1 MDQTLERG
9 AHKEMYAGKS
19 DGQTSRKKP
28 ITEKKTRA
36 QNTAR
41 LRRVSQSVGDVMLSF
56 PPWGKLFR
64 GKRVEPH
71 STTIITT
78 FPPPSIRFQ
87 WVLYYCFHTLGG
99 PYWLYYENKGKHSIT
114 TRGAPSCGI
123 ESEQIAKNPPL
134 PNEPLSR
141 PSTPRQQSCSFQR
154 AMPLWWGVLSNSI
167 FRNLSRDLP

>member
-1 MDQTLERG
+1 MKWQRIRLIILNVLFLNFLVQLQTGVSTVMDQTLERG

-99 PYWLYYENKGKHSIT
+99 PYWLYYENKVTNQG
-114 TRGAPSCGI
+114 
-123 ESEQIAKNPPL
+123 EF
-134 PNEPLSR
+134 
-141 PSTPRQQSCSFQR
+141 SFLR
-154 AMPLWWGVLSNSI
+154 RYI
-167 FRNLSRDLP
+167 H

>member
-1 MDQTLERG
+1 MNVAPIKRCTRVSPTDRPAERN
-9 AHKEMYAGKS
+9 
-19 DGQTSRKKP
+19 P
-28 ITEKKTRA
+28 LPKKTRA

-99 PYWLYYENKGKHSIT
+99 PYWLYYENKVTNQGEHRIT
-114 TRGAPSCGI
+114 TRGGGAILWHRKGTNC
-123 ESEQIAKNPPL
+123 KK
-134 PNEPLSR
+134 
-141 PSTPRQQSCSFQR
+141 STPTQRTPIASFHSKAAKLFIS

>member
-1 MDQTLERG
+1 MAPIKRCTRVSPTDRPAERN
-9 AHKEMYAGKS
+9 
-19 DGQTSRKKP
+19 P
-28 ITEKKTRA
+28 LPKKTRA

-123 ESEQIAKNPPL
+123 ESEQMKLQKIHPNTTNPYRVLPL
-134 PNEPLSR
+134 QGSKVVHFSDAAVVGCFVEFNFPKFES
-141 PSTPRQQSCSFQR
+141 
-154 AMPLWWGVLSNSI
+154 
-167 FRNLSRDLP
+167 